1 MLLLPCWTTAKISDV
16 AWQPLNE
23 IILDEHR
30 SNNSPR
36 ADFMEKFHRQE
47 EVSEQSITNAET
59 KVFLVELSKKQTSMM
74 GMGSSLKVFFYYYS

>member
-1 MLLLPCWTTAKISDV
+1 
-16 AWQPLNE
+16 
-23 IILDEHR
+23 
-30 SNNSPR
+30 
-36 ADFMEKFHRQE
+36 MEKFHRQE